1 MELLVKINK
10 KLEQRRAILNTI
22 IQNVGIQN
30 KILKSAQ
37 ILAECLKL
45 GGKII
50 TAGNGG
56 SASQSEHFS
65 SEMMGRLKNSR
76 TPFSSLSLS
85 SNASL
90 LTCIGND
97 FGFERIFSR
106 QIEGIGTTK
115 DVFLAFTTSCKSRN
129 IIEALNV
136 CKNSNIKSIVFTGQ
150 CVHDIDLLA
159 EEIIM
164 IPSNDVQIIQECH
177 DIISHIV
184 CELVEEIVDLKTVN
198 EWEQIKNEFKNG
210 YKFLILDR
218 DGVVN
223 ITKPNGYISSFSLIV
238 FRAL

>member
-76 TPFSSLSLS
+76 TPFPSLSLS

-115 DVFLAFTTSCKSRN
+115 DVFIAFTTSCKSRLYTFMFIYVKN
-129 IIEALNV
+129 PADLVYVLSVTI
-136 CKNSNIKSIVFTGQ
+136 CKTIFDPQRG
-150 CVHDIDLLA
+150 
-159 EEIIM
+159 
-164 IPSNDVQIIQECH
+164 
-177 DIISHIV
+177 
-184 CELVEEIVDLKTVN
+184 
-198 EWEQIKNEFKNG
+198 
-210 YKFLILDR
+210 
-218 DGVVN
+218 
-223 ITKPNGYISSFSLIV
+223 
-238 FRAL
+238 

>member
-76 TPFSSLSLS
+76 TPFPSLSLS

-164 IPSNDVQIIQECH
+164 IHFKLFAGPTLNIGLQEAEIAESARLSQWAMWSSKWNGLDVSGWIGL
-177 DIISHIV
+177 SAG
-184 CELVEEIVDLKTVN
+184 LR
-198 EWEQIKNEFKNG
+198 F
-210 YKFLILDR
+210 
-218 DGVVN
+218 
-223 ITKPNGYISSFSLIV
+223 
-238 FRAL
+238 

>member
-76 TPFSSLSLS
+76 TPFPSLSLS

-106 QIEGIGTTK
+106 QIEGIG
-115 DVFLAFTTSCKSRN
+115 
-129 IIEALNV
+129 
-136 CKNSNIKSIVFTGQ
+136 
-150 CVHDIDLLA
+150 
-159 EEIIM
+159 
-164 IPSNDVQIIQECH
+164 
-177 DIISHIV
+177 
-184 CELVEEIVDLKTVN
+184 
-198 EWEQIKNEFKNG
+198 
-210 YKFLILDR
+210 
-218 DGVVN
+218 
-223 ITKPNGYISSFSLIV
+223 
-238 FRAL
+238 

>member
-76 TPFSSLSLS
+76 TPFPSLSLS

-97 FGFERIFSR
+97 FGFERIFSLL
-106 QIEGIGTTK
+106 QNSSNFDSK
-115 DVFLAFTTSCKSRN
+115 PMLA
-129 IIEALNV
+129 L
-136 CKNSNIKSIVFTGQ
+136 
-150 CVHDIDLLA
+150 
-159 EEIIM
+159 
-164 IPSNDVQIIQECH
+164 
-177 DIISHIV
+177 
-184 CELVEEIVDLKTVN
+184 IVDENCLSKGFNFAKDLRQNYIVSVLKAPNKVGKYLNKLKEAGFSFFVN
-198 EWEQIKNEFKNG
+198 LCQDDEIKPLN
-210 YKFLILDR
+210 
-218 DGVVN
+218 
-223 ITKPNGYISSFSLIV
+223 
-238 FRAL
+238 

>member
-76 TPFSSLSLS
+76 TPFPSLSLS

-97 FGFERIFSR
+97 FGFERIF
-106 QIEGIGTTK
+106 
-115 DVFLAFTTSCKSRN
+115 AFTTSCKSRN

-198 EWEQIKNEFKNG
+198 EWEQK
-210 YKFLILDR
+210 
-218 DGVVN
+218 
-223 ITKPNGYISSFSLIV
+223 
-238 FRAL
+238 

>member
-76 TPFSSLSLS
+76 TPFPSLSLS

-177 DIISHIV
+177 DIISN
-184 CELVEEIVDLKTVN
+184 CSK
-198 EWEQIKNEFKNG
+198 
-210 YKFLILDR
+210 LIL
-218 DGVVN
+218 
-223 ITKPNGYISSFSLIV
+223 
-238 FRAL
+238 

>member
-1 MELLVKINK
+1 MPKT
-10 KLEQRRAILNTI
+10 RRKN
-22 IQNVGIQN
+22 NHSW
-30 KILKSAQ
+30 KWW
-37 ILAECLKL
+37 
-45 GGKII
+45 
-50 TAGNGG
+50 
-56 SASQSEHFS
+56 FS
-65 SEMMGRLKNSR
+65 FSIRTFFVRNDGAFKNSR
-76 TPFSSLSLS
+76 TPFPSLSLS

-115 DVFLAFTTSCKSRN
+115 DVFIAFTTSCKSRN

-136 CKNSNIKSIVFTGQ
+136 CKSSNIKSIVFTGQ

-198 EWEQIKNEFKNG
+198 EWEQIKMNSKW
-210 YKFLILDR
+210 L
-218 DGVVN
+218 
-223 ITKPNGYISSFSLIV
+223 
-238 FRAL
+238 